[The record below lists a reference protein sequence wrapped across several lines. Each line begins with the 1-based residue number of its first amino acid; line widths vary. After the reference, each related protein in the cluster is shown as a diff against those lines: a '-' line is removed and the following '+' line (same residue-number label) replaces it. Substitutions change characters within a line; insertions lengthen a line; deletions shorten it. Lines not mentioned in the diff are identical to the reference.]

1 MNKDFEWCL
10 QRGEVENLGMEETK
24 ERIKR
29 KRVSFRALWL
39 YVRERKREKQE
50 RVCLCVRQ

>member
-29 KRVSFRALWL
+29 KRVSFRALCCGCML
-39 YVRERKREKQE
+39 ERDPFSVSKN
-50 RVCLCVRQ
+50 